1 MKKRS
6 INIIFSLIVMMTLLC
21 NTLPAYVFAENIS
34 DTQSESKQNGI
45 TEDKK
50 EVSETKSDNATELNY
65 MIDENGDRVE
75 LTDEIRDT
83 IYNDEKSEETISSEE
98 QNTGIYEADANEF
111 FEYDEDDVTVA
122 AENYIMD
129 ESFDS
134 YNVGDTELQGWAIR
148 HISKNGNSQN
158 STIQIESTDKGN
170 ALKFTKKVNE
180 AMNDTFPS
188 SDEALFAAYD
198 LSAPVIGDVTV
209 SADIFVEQAGRLGM
223 FVYGPCDSID
233 DAINRTSDKVPYL
246 TRIYFFD
253 NNTTTNTKDP
263 ATVGPNGFTVWSNG
277 EKLSNKKEAW
287 HIGEWYNVKYD
298 IDTESGTCDLT
309 IIDESGKVI
318 KSENNILLTQ
328 SVLETG
334 GYIQGVGF
342 TIMNDTKCLGAYY
355 VKNVKVIENIED
367 SVKNVVTDKNSL
379 SLPVDAENVTENFT
393 LPVKGEH
400 GSDIKWTSSD
410 ESIISINEKGEV
422 SVKRPSYSG
431 VLSVTVTLS
440 AHLTNGT
447 AQADKDFIVKVLE
460 EQPRSDADKV
470 LADKEKL
477 DLPNNINASNVE
489 NNFLMPIKGNY
500 GSSISYESSDN
511 GILNIDNS
519 TGTITINKPSF
530 SGQGYRAIVLTAT
543 IKSGSITDTKSFNLS
558 IKEKAP
564 ETDSDKA
571 LCDVNNAIIGGID
584 LNNVRQSSF
593 YLNDKGEYGTLTW
606 TSSNSKYVSIE
617 RNMTENDDGNVIS
630 GEGYKAVVT
639 RPLRNQNNVNVTLT
653 VKSTVNGKTESKDFE
668 LTIIAE
674 DSLKAFPGVE
684 GYGSYSVGGRG
695 GQVYHVTT
703 LSHYGP
709 GSLTYGVEEV
719 KGARTIV
726 FDVGGVIDLTPLGR
740 PIRIKNEEYSN
751 VTVAGQTAPYP
762 GITLKGYGFEVSNTH
777 DVIVRNL
784 RARPGDI
791 MEDSETYQ
799 ADPMSIKASQNVVI
813 DHCTMEWAIDMSFR
827 ATGDYITISNCMM
840 GKGLTANSPHEKG
853 GHSYAGMIN
862 EGARKVTYAK
872 NYLSDSNQRT
882 PRITDGECLE
892 AYNNLLYNCQSGFDI
907 FNNEW
912 QDKNSKMNI
921 YNNYARMGPTN
932 NNKYP
937 YRGNRS
943 NYAGG
948 VMVYFTGNYTENAS
962 NKPTAVSHVSNYQDK
977 GGTSDPFEYVL
988 KFGQD
993 NGKQG
998 TNYDLS
1004 NVTLDEWNSNPASY
1018 DNKDKSAHAATLTH
1032 MDYPFPAPRGDVLSA
1047 VGEDGTLNLVEYALE
1062 DNGMGVT
1069 RPTRDLYDTMLLRE
1083 MELGGSYN
1091 SKNLYS
1097 LKADLSEE
1105 TISSYF
1111 DKLQA
1116 RTNIDYSPYK
1126 TARTWYVKQ
1135 GDGPTLKGANK
1146 AAGKTKPV
1154 HWDDYTDVNI
1164 NTNPDAKDKYDE
1176 HYIYDFEVGN
1186 WWGEYCGAP
1195 GMTTVYTLYDEKL
1208 GRVVQTSD
1216 PNYDP
1221 IRYSL
1226 INQDE
1231 GYIAVNRTVADL
1243 FPADW
1248 MYEQAPEAA
1257 EAMNSYRNRNYPYS
1271 GNSNEAGKDTK
1282 YTSKK
1287 IAWDGMGDGIPNW
1300 YKEYRGWSK
1309 NRYMSSEVNSD
1320 TGYTYLE
1327 EYLQFMAGDEPN
1339 ESDSM
1344 PASIENFKYNNLGY
1358 STVQLFWNTTYR
1370 TTCVLEY
1377 GTEPG
1382 VYTNSEILTYDI
1394 ISDYYHTYHAKTIV
1408 DLKPDTRYYYKVTA
1422 TDENSNVTVAEYD
1435 PNDEHKKNM
1444 TFTTEK
1450 SPTGGS
1456 IAPSEPNVTK
1466 TVPYLNQVRLNW
1478 TGDVKTD
1485 ESYEIYYDTN
1495 DHGTDYMAYLNK
1507 VTGLDARTNK
1517 QIITNLENG
1526 KKYYFVVVASN
1537 SAGKTPSKVVSATPS
1552 GVLFDYQ
1559 FGKMTDEERKNYMN
1573 SQYIYTL
1580 GGNVTMQKDP
1590 DTNEYVMQFLDSTG
1604 SHGVNS
1610 DVKFP
1615 VTQTEKFSYE
1625 VTLKLL
1631 YQKPS
1636 NILNF
1641 MQPNQ
1646 AINIDEMNTFQINF
1660 FKDASMTEDRDS
1672 SNSAW
1677 WDSAFSI
1684 LFESETIP
1692 KSKNEDGRID
1702 GSDQKGNLTFGSST
1716 IGSYNIGRTPSEN
1729 DNKKC
1734 VLPDSTGVKID
1745 STLVD
1750 FKYLTPYGD
1759 AYYSSTTA
1767 KTLHGKWYYELGS
1780 AEFVTYRIVVDP
1792 PAQQVKVYVD
1802 GKPIYSS
1809 DSTDIED
1816 MQKLSN
1822 IGRVQ
1827 LKSRND
1833 GYSWVNVARI
1843 KAFSGD
1849 GNTDI
1854 IIDKVPSGTVSSTG
1868 GGGGSGSDYSPTS
1881 TPNAVSSASPE
1892 PTVYPT
1898 PSVNESNRYFD
1909 DLTNSEW
1916 AISAINALAELDIIN
1931 GTEDRM
1937 FSPNMNVT
1945 RAEFVTMLMRA
1956 FGSEA
1961 ERADVQFNDVIPGE
1975 WYYDSICK
1983 AVKIGIVNG
1992 YDTGM
1997 FGVNDLITREDM
2009 MVMSYRLMNSF
2020 GIIIPENRVYKKFSD
2035 ELNISYYAKEAVQKM
2050 YCAEIIN
2057 GIGDNMLNPKGAAER
2072 AQAAKVIYGLLCMEG
2087 TLNE

>member
-1 MKKRS
+1 MLKRRL
-6 INIIFSLIVMMTLLC
+6 NTLFSLIVMMMLIC
-21 NTLPAYVFAENIS
+21 NTLPAYVFAETVS
-34 DTQSESKQNGI
+34 DTQSTSKLNSTDENLQDDSSI
-45 TEDKK
+45 KK
-50 EVSETKSDNATELNY
+50 NPGETELNY
-65 MIDENGDRVE
+65 MIDENGNKVE
-75 LTDEIRDT
+75 LTDEVRDT
-83 IYNDEKSEETISSEE
+83 IYNDEKSDESLSSEE
-98 QNTGIYEADANEF
+98 KNTGIYEADADEF
-111 FEYDEDDVTVA
+111 FEYDEGDVTVA

-129 ESFDS
+129 ESFDN

-148 HISKNGNSQN
+148 HVSKNGNSQN
-158 STIQIESTDKGN
+158 STIQIESSDKGN

-180 AMNDTFPS
+180 ALNDTFPA

-198 LSAPVIGDVTV
+198 LTDPAVGSVTV

-223 FVYGPCDSID
+223 FVYGPCDNID
-233 DAINRTSDKVPYL
+233 EAINRASDKVPYL
-246 TRIYFFD
+246 TRTYFYD
-253 NNTTTNTKDP
+253 GNTTTNTKDP
-263 ATVGPNGFTVWSNG
+263 ATVEPKGFTVWSNG
-277 EKLSNKKEAW
+277 EKLTNKKEVW
-287 HIGEWYNVKYD
+287 NIGEWYNVKYN
-298 IDTESGTCDLT
+298 IDTEAGTCDLK
-309 IIDESGKVI
+309 IVDEGGKVI
-318 KSENNILLTQ
+318 KSENDILLTQ

-342 TIMNDTKCLGAYY
+342 TIMNDPKCLGSYY
-355 VKNVKVIENIED
+355 VKNVKVIENVED

-379 SLPVDAENVTENFT
+379 SLPIDAEQVTENFT
-393 LPVKGEH
+393 LPILGEH

-410 ESIISINEKGEV
+410 ESIVSVSENGEV

-431 VLSVTVTLS
+431 VGSVTVTLS

-447 AQADKDFIVKVLE
+447 AQADRNFILKVLE
-460 EQPRSDADKV
+460 EQPNSDADKV

-477 DLPNNINASNVE
+477 DLPNNINASDVE
-489 NNFLMPIKGNY
+489 SNFLMPIKGNY

-511 GILNIDNS
+511 GILNMDNS

-530 SGQGYRAIVLTAT
+530 SGQGYHAVILTAT

-593 YLNDKGEYGTLTW
+593 YLSDKGDYGTLTW

-630 GEGYKAVVT
+630 NEGYKAVVT

-791 MEDSETYQ
+791 MGDSETYQ

-853 GHSYAGMIN
+853 GHSYVGMIN

-892 AYNNLLYNCQSGFDI
+892 AYNNLLYNCQNGFDI

-932 NNKYP
+932 NNKFP
-937 YRGNRS
+937 YRGSRS
-943 NYAGG
+943 NYSGG
-948 VMVYFTGNYTENAS
+948 VMVYFAGNYTENSS
-962 NKPTAVSHVSNYQDK
+962 NKPTAVDQVSNYQNK
-977 GGTSDPFEYVL
+977 GGTSDPFEYIL
-988 KFGQD
+988 RFGQD
-993 NGKQG
+993 NGKKG
-998 TNYDLS
+998 TDYDLS
-1004 NVTLDEWNSNPASY
+1004 NVTLDEWNINPASY
-1018 DNKDKSAHAATLTH
+1018 NNKDKSAHAATLTH
-1032 MDYPFPAPRGDVLSA
+1032 MDYPFPAPRGEVLSA
-1047 VGEDGTLNLVEYALE
+1047 VGEDGTLNLVEYALK

-1111 DKLQA
+1111 DKLQS

-1135 GDGPTLKGANK
+1135 GDGPTLKGADK

-1176 HYIYDFEVGN
+1176 HYVYDFEVGN

-1195 GMTTVYTLYDEKL
+1195 GMNIVYTLYDEKL
-1208 GRVVQTSD
+1208 GRIIQTTDSNFD
-1216 PNYDP
+1216 
-1221 IRYSL
+1221 ITRYSL
-1226 INQDE
+1226 ISQDE
-1231 GYIAVNRTVADL
+1231 SYIAVNRTVADL
-1243 FPADW
+1243 YPPEW

-1257 EAMNSYRNRNYPYS
+1257 EAMNNYRNRYYPYR
-1271 GNSNEAGKDTK
+1271 GNIDEAENDTG
-1282 YTSKK
+1282 YTSKT

-1300 YKEYRGWSK
+1300 YKEYRGWSR
-1309 NRYMSSEVNSD
+1309 NRYLSSEVNQE

-1339 ESDSM
+1339 EADNM
-1344 PASIENFKYNNLGY
+1344 PASIENFKSNNLGY

-1382 VYTNSEILTYDI
+1382 VYTNSENLKYDI
-1394 ISDYYHTYHAKTIV
+1394 LSDNYHTYHAKTIV
-1408 DLKPDTRYYYKVTA
+1408 DLKPYTKYYYKVTA

-1450 SPTGGS
+1450 SPSGGS
-1456 IAPSEPNVTK
+1456 VAPSEPNITK
-1466 TVPYLNQVRLNW
+1466 TVPYLNQVRINW

-1485 ESYEIYYDTN
+1485 ESYEIYYDTK
-1495 DHGTDYMAYLNK
+1495 DHGIDYTAYSNK

-1517 QIITNLENG
+1517 QIIANLENG
-1526 KKYYFVVVASN
+1526 KTYYFVVVASN
-1537 SAGKTPSKVVSATPS
+1537 SAGKTPSKVVSSTPS

-1590 DTNEYVMQFLDSTG
+1590 DTKEYIMQFLDTTG

-1646 AINIDEMNTFQINF
+1646 AINIDEMNSFQINF

-1672 SNSAW
+1672 LNSAW

-1692 KSKNEDGRID
+1692 KSKNEEGRID
-1702 GSDQKGNLTFGSST
+1702 GSDQKGSLKFGSA
-1716 IGSYNIGRTPSEN
+1716 IVGSYNIGRTPSGN

-1759 AYYSSTTA
+1759 AYYSSTSA

-1809 DSTDIED
+1809 DSKDIED

-1822 IGRVQ
+1822 IGKVQ

-1833 GYSWVNVARI
+1833 GYSWVNVSRI
-1843 KAFSGD
+1843 KVYNGD

-1854 IIDKVPSGTVSSTG
+1854 TIEPVSPGTVSGTG
-1868 GGGGSGSDYSPTS
+1868 GGGGSTVTSPTS
-1881 TPNAVSSASPE
+1881 TPDTVPSASPE

-1898 PSVNESNRYFD
+1898 PSVNQSNRYFD

-1916 AISAINALAELDIIN
+1916 AISAINALAEMNIIN
-1931 GTEDRM
+1931 GTEDRI

-1961 ERADVQFNDVIPGE
+1961 EREDVQFNDIVPGE

-2020 GIIIPENRVYKKFSD
+2020 GIIIPENRVYEKFSD
-2035 ELNISYYAKEAVQKM
+2035 ESNISDYAKEAVQKM

-2057 GIGDNMLNPKGAAER
+2057 GIGDNMLNPKGEAER